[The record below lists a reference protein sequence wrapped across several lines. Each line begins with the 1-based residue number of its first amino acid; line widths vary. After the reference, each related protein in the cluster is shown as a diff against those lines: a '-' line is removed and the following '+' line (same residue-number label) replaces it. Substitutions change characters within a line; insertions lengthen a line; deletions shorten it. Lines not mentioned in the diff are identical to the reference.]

1 MKLFLT
7 SAGFT
12 NQEIAR
18 EFLAQL
24 PFPVGQSR
32 VLIVAYAQNPEE
44 EFYVNESKKEIQ
56 QLGFENIVIAN
67 MHHPVD
73 VSSLGD
79 FSVIYVCGGNTFAI
93 LQKLRETGLS
103 AFIIQQVQAGAV
115 YVGVSAG
122 SIIAGPSI
130 EIASWGSEGD
140 ENKISLED
148 LSGFNLVDLTVFPHF
163 HEELRSEIEEFKKK
177 VSYRVFELTN
187 DQAIFVNDSEVTLF
201 GGTSGSFM
209 LAQQYLGKEVEVIMD
224 RPLGSKHPKHGFVYE
239 ANYGYLLGVLAP
251 DGEDLDA
258 YYLGVQEPLERASG
272 VCIAI
277 AHRKNNDDD
286 KLVVVPSGFE
296 MTDEQIMSSI
306 HFQEQWFDTEIVRKV

>member
-1 MKLFLT
+1 
-7 SAGFT
+7 
-12 NQEIAR
+12 
-18 EFLAQL
+18 
-24 PFPVGQSR
+24 
-32 VLIVAYAQNPEE
+32 
-44 EFYVNESKKEIQ
+44 
-56 QLGFENIVIAN
+56 
-67 MHHPVD
+67 
-73 VSSLGD
+73 
-79 FSVIYVCGGNTFAI
+79 
-93 LQKLRETGLS
+93 
-103 AFIIQQVQAGAV
+103 
-115 YVGVSAG
+115 
-122 SIIAGPSI
+122 
-130 EIASWGSEGD
+130 
-140 ENKISLED
+140 
-148 LSGFNLVDLTVFPHF
+148 
-163 HEELRSEIEEFKKK
+163 
-177 VSYRVFELTN
+177 
-187 DQAIFVNDSEVTLF
+187 
-201 GGTSGSFM
+201 M